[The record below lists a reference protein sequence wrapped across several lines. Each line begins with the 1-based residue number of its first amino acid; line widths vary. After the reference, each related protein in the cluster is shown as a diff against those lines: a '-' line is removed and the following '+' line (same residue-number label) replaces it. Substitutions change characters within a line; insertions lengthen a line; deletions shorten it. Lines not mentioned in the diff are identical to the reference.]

1 MEQSDHYG
9 RATDHAGTSVF
20 TAGLSGQHSLQ
31 LEISGIEAEGSVSEE
46 DDEEEELV
54 VLDPEH
60 VSKLDLFFCLSSKI
74 LILLPL
80 VSCFV
85 HFDPISL

>member
-9 RATDHAGTSVF
+9 RATDHAGTSGF

-46 DDEEEELV
+46 EEELV

-60 VSKLDLFFCLSSKI
+60 VSKLDLFFCLSSKK